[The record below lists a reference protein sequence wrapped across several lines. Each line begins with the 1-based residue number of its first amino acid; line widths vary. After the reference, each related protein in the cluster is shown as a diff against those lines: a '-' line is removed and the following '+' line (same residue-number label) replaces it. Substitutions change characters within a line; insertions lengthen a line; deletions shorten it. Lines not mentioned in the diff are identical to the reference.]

1 MRKFYFVLL
10 FSAMV
15 CSSLNAK
22 TTNFNFDWKFNL
34 GDNENA
40 MLTDFDDNSWRTLDL
55 PHDWSIESQTKID
68 NPAGNEGGYYATG
81 IGWYRKV
88 YNVSVEDA
96 GRSHR
101 LFFDGIYMHSKVY
114 VNGNLAGGHGYGYSN
129 FVVDMTPFIKQGRNV
144 IAVRVD
150 NSQQK
155 NSRWYSGSGIYRD
168 VQLMVS
174 DKVHFLDNSTV
185 VKSEMNGDVTVTAI
199 VVNDDNRSRTVSA
212 SLNVNGLSSNMDV
225 IVNPGEKKE
234 VQFAAHI
241 STPKLWSTETPNLYQ
256 AELKLKENDTL
267 LDDNTVSF
275 GFRSIEYD
283 AENGFRLNGKSVL
296 INGACCHHDNGIVGA
311 ASYKDAEFRKSHQ
324 NKSQPAFSQF
334 S

>member
-81 IGWYRKV
+81 IGWYRKI
-88 YNVSVEDA
+88 YNVSAEDA

-101 LFFDGIYMHSKVY
+101 LLFDGIYMHSKVY

-129 FVVDMTPFIKQGRNV
+129 FVVDMTPFIKQ
-144 IAVRVD
+144 D
-150 NSQQK
+150 
-155 NSRWYSGSGIYRD
+155 
-168 VQLMVS
+168 MVM
-174 DKVHFLDNSTV
+174 D
-185 VKSEMNGDVTVTAI
+185 TAI
-199 VVNDDNRSRTVSA
+199 SWW
-212 SLNVNGLSSNMDV
+212 
-225 IVNPGEKKE
+225 I
-234 VQFAAHI
+234 
-241 STPKLWSTETPNLYQ
+241 
-256 AELKLKENDTL
+256 
-267 LDDNTVSF
+267 
-275 GFRSIEYD
+275 
-283 AENGFRLNGKSVL
+283 
-296 INGACCHHDNGIVGA
+296 
-311 ASYKDAEFRKSHQ
+311 
-324 NKSQPAFSQF
+324 
-334 S
+334 